1 MDPATATTVA
11 ATTTAAAATAT
22 PAVTTFDANT
32 LLTLLHQGGLT
43 IYPLGLC
50 SVIAVAIVVQQLW
63 RYRGLDGRTRELTR
77 KVVDAL
83 VRRDVST
90 ARSLCE
96 ASKTPVGEIFLE
108 GLRWR
113 NIALEDLNA
122 VLATSRQEAAARLRT
137 GLWIVGTIGSLAP
150 FIGLFGTV
158 VGIIKAFHEMAVQGS
173 GGFAVVAAG
182 ISEALVATAA
192 GLAVAI
198 LALAAYNYLQ
208 VKSGAVANNFARACE
223 RFVQALLYVE
233 SAAPQP
239 QSPEKTGPAEVRR
252 GHPLPA

>member
-1 MDPATATTVA
+1 MDP
-11 ATTTAAAATAT
+11 ATTTAATAAGAQ
-22 PAVTTFDANT
+22 AVATFDAQT
-32 LLTLLHQGGLT
+32 LLALLHQGGLT
-43 IYPLGLC
+43 VYPLIAC
-50 SVIAVAIVVQQLW
+50 SILAVAVVAQQLW
-63 RYRGLDGRTRELTR
+63 RYRGLESRTRELTR

-83 VRRDVST
+83 VRRDLTT

-96 ASKTPVGEIFLE
+96 QSKTPIGEIFVE
-108 GLRWR
+108 GLRWK
-113 NIALEDLNA
+113 NIALDDLIQI
-122 VLATSRQEAAARLRT
+122 LSTSRQEASIKLRK

-198 LALAAYNYLQ
+198 LALLAYNYLQ
-208 VKSGAVANNFARACE
+208 VRAGAVSQTFARACE

-233 SAAPQP
+233 SAGAAAPEQP
-239 QSPEKTGPAEVRR
+239 KGREVTH